1 MGDELA
7 KGLLSLCRDSPTFS
21 CQGGAAHPSCNS
33 QLTALII
40 VRKMYRWGLIIA
52 IKIIANVALDRR
64 LETWRVLAE
73 GLWQLRQ
80 RFLFTALKQEFEHLS
95 RNPVPL
101 YGQ

>member
-1 MGDELA
+1 M
-7 KGLLSLCRDSPTFS
+7 
-21 CQGGAAHPSCNS
+21 
-33 QLTALII
+33 II

-52 IKIIANVALDRR
+52 IKIIAKVAFNRK

-80 RFLFTALKQEFEHLS
+80 RLLFTALKQEFEHLS
-95 RNPVPL
+95 GNPVPL